1 MIKGMNKARTSNP
14 WKEVRQTMVVVKHQS
29 KRWKDNTTK
38 LRRLVMR
45 RKEIEVIG
53 KELGM
58 EMKRLFYIPEDDGD
72 CD

>member
-1 MIKGMNKARTSNP
+1 MIKGMNKARTSTP
-14 WKEVRQTMVVVKHQS
+14 WKEVRQSMVVIKHHS
-29 KRWKDNTTK
+29 RRWRDTAAK

-53 KELGM
+53 TELGE
-58 EMKRLFYIPEDDGD
+58 EMKKLFYIPEDDGD